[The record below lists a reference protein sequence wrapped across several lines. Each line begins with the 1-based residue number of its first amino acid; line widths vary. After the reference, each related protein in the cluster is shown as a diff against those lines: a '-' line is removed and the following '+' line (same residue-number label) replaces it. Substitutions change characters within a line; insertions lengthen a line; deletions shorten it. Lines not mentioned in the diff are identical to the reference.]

1 MTIPEVP
8 PASFPCSVDPSQEGL
23 YHFNLI
29 LLPAE
34 KVVLFFL
41 QISNKSDQMTTFLC
55 KSKSDLHRKWNLR
68 GKVDILVVPGS
79 RFNFPISWPSENNSA
94 LFKTAAQDKAKRR
107 EKTPGLGKPP
117 CKKSAVFFNIV
128 QKAFDPFTPPS
139 FEHYA
144 VNFCE
149 GI

>member
-34 KVVLFFL
+34 KVSSPFFL
-41 QISNKSDQMTTFLC
+41 QISNISDQRTTILC
-55 KSKSDLHRKWNLR
+55 KSKSDLHRKWNL
-68 GKVDILVVPGS
+68 GQKVDILVVPGS

-94 LFKTAAQDKAKRR
+94 LFRTAAQDKAKRR
-107 EKTPGLGKPP
+107 EKNT
-117 CKKSAVFFNIV
+117 
-128 QKAFDPFTPPS
+128 
-139 FEHYA
+139 
-144 VNFCE
+144 
-149 GI
+149 